1 MDFFSIITLLGGL
14 AFFLYGMNMLSGGLE
29 RMAGS
34 KLEDGLKKLTTN
46 RFMGLILGLGITAAI
61 QSSSAVTVM
70 LVGLVNSGIMTIG
83 RSIAVIMGSNIGT
96 TMTAWILTLVGVE
109 SDNFWISLMK
119 PENFS
124 LAFAFVGIL
133 LIMAGKKDRQK
144 NIGGILIGFAILMYG
159 MKLMSGAV
167 KPLANNPAFTS
178 LFTAFKNP
186 LLGVLVGLVV
196 TAVIQSS
203 SASVGIL
210 QALALTGS
218 ISYGAAIPIIMGQ
231 NIGTCVTALIS
242 SMGVSKNAKKVA
254 VVHIAFNLIGTAVG
268 LLLYLGG
275 NAIFQF
281 AFLDTA
287 IDAVGIALIH
297 TIFNVFTVALLLPFS
312 KQLEKLANKVLPD
325 TAAEQTPLLD
335 ARLMATPSVAIA
347 ECNALA
353 VKMSAIAK
361 DSLATAASLLD
372 SYDEEKAQQVLT
384 WEKELDQYEDALG
397 SYLVQLSVKRQ
408 TEKDSLRVSKI
419 LHSINDFERLG
430 DHAVNLVEAA
440 QELHEKG
447 LQFSDKAKAELSVLR
462 EAIGEILT
470 ITGQAYAEN
479 DGAAARK
486 VEPIEQCVD
495 NLVTDIKA
503 RHIDRLQAGECSIP
517 LGFIL
522 SDVLNNFERI
532 SDHCSNIAV
541 AVIAQA
547 NKDFDTHQYLRD
559 MKQDDADYHR
569 MRKEYGEKYQ
579 LK

>member
-1 MDFFSIITLLGGL
+1 MDFFSIITLFGGL
-14 AFFLYGMNMLSGGLE
+14 AFFLYGMSMLSGGLE

-34 KLEDGLKKLTTN
+34 KLEGGLKKLTTN
-46 RFMGLILGLGITAAI
+46 PFMGLLLGLGITAAI

-70 LVGLVNSGIMTIG
+70 LVGLVNSGIMSIG
-83 RSIAVIMGSNIGT
+83 RSISVIMGSNIGT

-124 LAFAFVGIL
+124 LVFAFVGIL

-159 MKLMSGAV
+159 MKMMSGAV

-242 SMGVSKNAKKVA
+242 SMGVTKNAKKVA
-254 VVHIAFNLIGTAVG
+254 VIHIAFNLIGTAVC
-268 LLLYLGG
+268 LALYLAG

-281 AFLDTA
+281 AFVDKP
-287 IDAVGIALIH
+287 IDAVGIAVVH
-297 TIFNVFTVALLLPFS
+297 TMFNVFTVALLLPFS
-312 KQLEKLANKVLPD
+312 KMLEKLANKILPD
-325 TAAEQTPLLD
+325 TVVEEIPLLD
-335 ARLMATPSVAIA
+335 ARLMATPSLAIA

-361 DSLATAASLLD
+361 DSLITAATLLD
-372 SYDEEKAQQVLT
+372 HYDAEKARQVVA

-397 SYLVQLSVKRQ
+397 TYLVQLSVKRQ
-408 TEKDSLRVSKI
+408 SEKDSLRVSKI

-430 DHAVNLVEAA
+430 DHAVNLMEAA

-447 LQFSDKAKAELSVLR
+447 LSFSDKAKAELAILR
-462 EAIGEILT
+462 EAIEEILNL
-470 ITGQAYAEN
+470 TGQAYAEN
-479 DGAAARK
+479 DGATARM

-495 NLVTDIKA
+495 HLVTDIKA
-503 RHIDRLQAGECSIP
+503 RHIDRLQAGECSIA
-517 LGFIL
+517 LGFVL

-547 NKDFDTHQYLRD
+547 HKGFDTHQYLRD
-559 MKQDDADYHR
+559 MKQDDEDYRR
-569 MRKEYGEKYQ
+569 MRKEYGEIYR